1 MPCCFPKKLTDGGPF
16 RDEAPFHNVARSR
29 DVFDD
34 EDPFRDE
41 NPAQNVIWFEGLAP
55 FEIPELPRRGE
66 HICLFVIVHR
76 FTMPF
81 NYEMKHRSFIQLCNF
96 SNSTTN

>member
-29 DVFDD
+29 DVSDD
-34 EDPFRDE
+34 EGPFRDE
-41 NPAQNVIWFEGLAP
+41 NLAQNVIWFEGLPAL
-55 FEIPELPRRGE
+55 EIPEFRRGE

-76 FTMPF
+76 FTILF
-81 NYEMKHRSFIQLCNF
+81 NYRMKCTNHHSFV
-96 SNSTTN
+96 